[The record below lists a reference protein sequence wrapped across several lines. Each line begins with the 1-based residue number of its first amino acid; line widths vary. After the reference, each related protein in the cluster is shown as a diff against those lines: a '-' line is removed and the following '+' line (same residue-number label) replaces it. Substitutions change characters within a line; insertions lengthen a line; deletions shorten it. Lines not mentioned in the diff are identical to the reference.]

1 MTALAENVDLKAKE
15 GVYQHFKVQN
25 GVKIYK
31 GAPVTVDTDGYAQSN
46 DGTTTT
52 LANGDIFAG
61 MAVELADNTDGSD
74 ADIDVRCLR
83 KGIIE
88 IAVLG
93 TVTQA
98 KVGDKVYLN
107 NVSDDAA
114 FTLTS
119 DSGNPQ
125 ITVGEL
131 VGYISSGVGLV
142 DITGYVGN
150 VAANGA

>member
-1 MTALAENVDLKAKE
+1 MTALSENVDLKAKD
-15 GVYQHFKVQN
+15 GKVIAFPVQN
-25 GVKIYK
+25 AQTIYK
-31 GAPVTVDTDGYAQSN
+31 GSPVVIDTDGYAQPVS
-46 DGTTTT
+46 GSPA

-61 MAVELADNTDGSD
+61 MAEEKIDNSAGADGDEY
-74 ADIDVRCLR
+74 VRCLR
-83 KGIIE
+83 SGVIQ

-131 VGYISSGVGLV
+131 VGYVSATVGLV
-142 DITGYVGN
+142 DITGYCGN